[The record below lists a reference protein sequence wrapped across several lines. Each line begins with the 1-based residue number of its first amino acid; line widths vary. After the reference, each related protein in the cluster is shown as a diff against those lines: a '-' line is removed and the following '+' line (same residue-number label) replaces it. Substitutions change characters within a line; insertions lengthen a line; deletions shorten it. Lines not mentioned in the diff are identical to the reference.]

1 MQQKLYD
8 SVEQHCRQQVPST
21 SGDDGAVVTA
31 FIDMITMPHAQPTS
45 PTTVTGDDINIE
57 QLEAEVKAV
66 RMKLYDVMHEANRIQ
81 WYMLASDVD
90 E

>member
-1 MQQKLYD
+1 M
-8 SVEQHCRQQVPST
+8 
-21 SGDDGAVVTA
+21 
-31 FIDMITMPHAQPTS
+31 
-45 PTTVTGDDINIE
+45 E

>member
-1 MQQKLYD
+1 LYD
-8 SVEQHCRQQVPST
+8 SVEQHCRQQVPCT
-21 SGDDGAVVTA
+21 SGDDSAVVTA
-31 FIDMITMPHAQPTS
+31 FIDMITMPRSQPTMA
-45 PTTVTGDDINIE
+45 TGVDSDME